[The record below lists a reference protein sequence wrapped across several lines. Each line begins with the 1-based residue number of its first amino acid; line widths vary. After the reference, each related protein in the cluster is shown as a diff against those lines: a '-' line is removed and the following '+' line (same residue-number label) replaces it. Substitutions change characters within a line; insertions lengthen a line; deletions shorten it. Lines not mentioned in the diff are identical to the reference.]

1 MTEAKKSTTKRS
13 PKATKLADR
22 AVPQSEDG
30 QLSEEELAA
39 LARMEPSD
47 DGPIGLNGEVR
58 PVQVGK
64 RGRPGT
70 EQVHI
75 FTLDEVDYFIPKEP
89 NSALLMAYM
98 LDVRKGGNGKKAR
111 AAATRIATE
120 NLLLALLGED
130 TLRALGS
137 SPDTTDEDIA
147 DVFAIAAHVAFGAM
161 GKLEKKALDPS

>member
-13 PKATKLADR
+13 PKAAKLADR
-22 AVPQSEDG
+22 AVPDSELG
-30 QLSEEELAA
+30 ELSEEELAA
-39 LARMEPSD
+39 LARLEPSE
-47 DGPIGLNGEVR
+47 DGPIGTDGSVR
-58 PVQVGK
+58 PVQIGK
-64 RGRPGT
+64 RGRQGG

-75 FTLDEVDYFIPKEP
+75 FTLDDVDYYIPREP

-120 NLLLALLGED
+120 NLLMALLGED